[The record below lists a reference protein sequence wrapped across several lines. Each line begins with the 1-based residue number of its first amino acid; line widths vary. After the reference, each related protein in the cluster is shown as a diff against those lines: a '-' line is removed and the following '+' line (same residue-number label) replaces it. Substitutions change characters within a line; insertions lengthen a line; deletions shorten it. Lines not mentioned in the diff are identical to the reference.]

1 MVPDYDDDDIVE
13 DYEEVSTDSPARRV
27 NSAQGGPVKRPASG
41 ARPST
46 TAMAALPP
54 DDEQSVEVG
63 GKGKISH
70 KSAKLIWIICIAITV
85 LGVGAFVADV
95 AFDLFGRRKGANTTA
110 VNTDTPR
117 SNRTGLPPREA
128 RSPRQQAEDDFQGAV
143 VTMMKQMEDSRA
155 WDLYWLS
162 FLEFDAAYDK
172 AIELKKAD
180 STGEELEAAW
190 AETIRCYY
198 KTRYASELFKHRYD
212 RNEIS
217 LDFFPINISDRGQ
230 YADLTTE
237 QLQSADIRTYQAA
250 HAKIDTK
257 SAKVNKFQTD
267 VLKYDLTASNVAQ
280 NSEWEAKVFGE
291 YKNKWK
297 AASVASGKQFDPDD
311 LEFVNGP
318 DYKAG
323 EKKRWEAFLDA
334 KEGG

>member
-1 MVPDYDDDDIVE
+1 VVPDYDDDDIVE
-13 DYEEVSTDSPARRV
+13 DYEEVSTDSPVRKV
-27 NSAQGGPVKRPASG
+27 SSAQGGPVKRPTSG

-54 DDEQSVEVG
+54 EEGQYAEPG

-70 KSAKLIWIICIAITV
+70 KSAKLIWIVCIAITV

-95 AFDLFGRRKGANTTA
+95 AFDLFGRRKGANTTQ

-117 SNRTGLPPREA
+117 SNRTGLPPRES
-128 RSPRQQAEDDFQGAV
+128 RNPRQQAEDDFQGAV
-143 VTMMKQMEDSRA
+143 VTMMKQMEDSKA

-172 AIELKKAD
+172 AIEQKKA
-180 STGEELEAAW
+180 GAAGQELDAAW
-190 AETIRCYY
+190 AETIRCWY
-198 KTRYASELFKHRYD
+198 KTRYASELFKHHFD
-212 RNEIS
+212 RNDVS

-237 QLQSADIRTYQAA
+237 QLQNADIRTYQAA

-267 VLKYDLTASNVAQ
+267 VLKYDLAASNVAQ
-280 NSEWEAKVFGE
+280 NTEWETKVFGE
-291 YKNKWK
+291 YKEKWK
-297 AASVASGKQFDPDD
+297 AASAPSGKRFDETD

-318 DYKAG
+318 DYKSG
-323 EKKRWEAFLDA
+323 EERRWEAFLKT